1 MKKTKKKRGGGSTDD
16 KFIKGL
22 KRLKQENKKIK
33 EEQDRLKQ
41 ENKKIKEEQDRLK
54 QENEKIR
61 KKLVKLTD
69 NINRGISHLFD
80 TIKKIARKGTVN
92 VNVPDDYRWH
102 KLMSTSS
109 ASSLSQSTDE

>member
-1 MKKTKKKRGGGSTDD
+1 MKKTKKKRGGGSSDD

-41 ENKKIKEEQDRLK
+41 EN
-54 QENEKIR
+54 EKIR
-61 KKLVKLTD
+61 KKLVNLTD

-92 VNVPDDYRWH
+92 VNVPDYYRWH

>member
-1 MKKTKKKRGGGSTDD
+1 MKKTKKKRGGGSSDD

-41 ENKKIKEEQDRLK
+41 ENEI
-54 QENEKIR
+54 IR
-61 KKLVKLTD
+61 KKLGKLTD

>member
-1 MKKTKKKRGGGSTDD
+1 MKKTKKKRGGGSSDD

-22 KRLKQENKKIK
+22 K
-33 EEQDRLKQ
+33 RLKQ

-80 TIKKIARKGTVN
+80 TIKKIARKVTVY
-92 VNVPDDYRWH
+92 VKVPDDYRWH

>member
-1 MKKTKKKRGGGSTDD
+1 MKKTKKKRGGGSSDY

-22 KRLKQENKKIK
+22 K
-33 EEQDRLKQ
+33 RLKQ

>member
-1 MKKTKKKRGGGSTDD
+1 MKKTKKKRGGGSSDD

-22 KRLKQENKKIK
+22 K
-33 EEQDRLKQ
+33 RLKQ

>member
-1 MKKTKKKRGGGSTDD
+1 MKKTKKKRGGGSSDD

-22 KRLKQENKKIK
+22 K
-33 EEQDRLKQ
+33 RLKQ

-61 KKLVKLTD
+61 KKLVKLKD